1 MQNNIVVYKLHTPGD
16 ITRSDYELEFYWNP
30 VESMIYFHW
39 LLSKKAYNMMSS
51 QFIIGFHVIIV
62 MLQPDDHSN
71 LTMHFMEGRNLF
83 LNITMENT
91 NLTVT
96 NITLKP
102 NQRYLLIGRILTE
115 DNDTWRPEDVYK
127 YFETNTGKIFYVS
140 IMNTYIA
147 VLLSLLVV
155 LSRILARSVLRS
167 F

>member
-1 MQNNIVVYKLHTPGD
+1 MQNNIVVYKLHTAGD

-62 MLQPDDHSN
+62 MLQPDGHSN

-83 LNITMENT
+83 LNVTMENT

-96 NITLKP
+96 NITFKP

-127 YFETNTGKIFYVS
+127 YFETNTGKNIYVS
-140 IMNTYIA
+140 IMNTYVV

-155 LSRILARSVLRS
+155 VSRILARSVL
-167 F
+167 